1 MGSFIKNIFY
11 IGIAIYLG
19 VIGYFTYYQRDYI
32 YHPPRSYVTI
42 QDAGAHELFSELKVN
57 AEDGTPLMGW
67 YAPSAGKKKT
77 IIIFHGNAD
86 GLQGI
91 SAVANAYI
99 DEGYG
104 VLLAE
109 YRGYSGMPGI
119 PNENRLYADGRAF
132 LAKLIDK
139 SVDLENIVLMGHS
152 LGAGI
157 ATQLAREFH
166 PAGLVL
172 LAPFRSV
179 PKMAEILFPY
189 FPTEV
194 LIFDRFSNDE
204 KLSAMSVPLL
214 IIHGD
219 ADKVIPLAHGQQL
232 FALANEPKTL
242 QVMEGLG
249 HNNLFDEAYPIITNW
264 VEELVKN

>member
-1 MGSFIKNIFY
+1 MGGFIKNLFY
-11 IGIAIYLG
+11 VGIAIYLG

-32 YHPPRSYVTI
+32 YYPSRTYVTI
-42 QDAGAHELFSELKVN
+42 KDAGAHEFFGELKVN
-57 AEDGTPLMGW
+57 AEDGTPLVGW
-67 YAPSAGKKKT
+67 YAPSSGNKKT
-77 IIIFHGNAD
+77 VIIFHGNGD

-104 VLLAE
+104 VLLPE

-139 SVDLENIVLMGHS
+139 GVDLENIVLIGHS
-152 LGAGI
+152 LGAAV
-157 ATQLAREFH
+157 ATQIAREFH
-166 PAGLVL
+166 PAGLIL
-172 LAPFRSV
+172 LAPFCSV
-179 PKMAEILFPY
+179 PKMAEMLFPY
-189 FPTEV
+189 FPTDV

-219 ADKVIPLAHGQQL
+219 ADNIVPLAHGQKL
-232 FALANEPKTL
+232 FALANEPKAL
-242 QVMEGLG
+242 HVMEGLG
-249 HNNLFDEAYPIITNW
+249 HNNLFDEAYPIITSW
-264 VEELVKN
+264 VEEVGKN